1 MAIFD
6 VTVLSEENK
15 QIYHEKVFAMDEDTA
30 MDQVLDE
37 LDKKGVPYGICM
49 AEEMGQWSN
58 EGVEDVVDEMLAI
71 LSDRDMLVRNQE
83 MEQAQVK
90 LNRIYRYGL
99 KGTEGQ

>member
-15 QIYHEKVFAMDEDTA
+15 EIYHEKVFAMDEDTE

-49 AEEMGQWSN
+49 AEEMGQ
-58 EGVEDVVDEMLAI
+58 
-71 LSDRDMLVRNQE
+71 
-83 MEQAQVK
+83 
-90 LNRIYRYGL
+90 
-99 KGTEGQ
+99 